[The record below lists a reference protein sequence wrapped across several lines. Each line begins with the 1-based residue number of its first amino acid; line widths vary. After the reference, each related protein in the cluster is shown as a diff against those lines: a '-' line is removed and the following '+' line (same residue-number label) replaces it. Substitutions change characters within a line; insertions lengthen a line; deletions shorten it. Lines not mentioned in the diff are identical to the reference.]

1 MALRITQWGFQLTVL
16 AAFALAP
23 VQGANTTVTGY
34 LVDKACS
41 QELAAKG
48 TQALAQHDRSCSL
61 MDACAQSGYGVVTG
75 DGKFVPFDAAGNKK
89 AIAAIKAAKK
99 DDDFKVTVTGE
110 QQGPVLK
117 VASLKLD

>member
-1 MALRITQWGFQLTVL
+1 MALQITQRGVQLAVL
-16 AAFALAP
+16 AAVVLAAA
-23 VQGANTTVTGY
+23 QAANTTVNGY

-48 TQALAQHDRSCSL
+48 KQALAQHDRSCSL
-61 MDACAQSGYGVVTG
+61 MDACAESGYGVVTD
-75 DGKFVPFDAAGNKK
+75 DGKFIAFDAAGNKR
-89 AIAAIKAAKK
+89 ALAAIKAAKK
-99 DDDFKVTVTGE
+99 DADFKVTVTGE

>member
-1 MALRITQWGFQLTVL
+1 MKLRITPRGVPLLALSAFSL
-16 AAFALAP
+16 AAGLAT
-23 VQGANTTVTGY
+23 AATVTGY

-48 TQALAQHDRSCSL
+48 KQALAQHDRSCSL
-61 MDACAQSGYGVVTG
+61 MDTCAQSGYGVVTG
-75 DGKFVPFDAAGNKK
+75 EGKFIPFDAAGNKK

-110 QQGPVLK
+110 QSGQVFK
-117 VASLKLD
+117 VATIKIE